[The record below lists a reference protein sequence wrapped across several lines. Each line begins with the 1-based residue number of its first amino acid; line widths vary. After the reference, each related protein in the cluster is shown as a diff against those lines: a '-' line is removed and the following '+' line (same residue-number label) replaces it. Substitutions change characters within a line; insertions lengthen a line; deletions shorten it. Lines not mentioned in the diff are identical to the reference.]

1 MPTRELDT
9 AKGTIRLVSRPA
21 LEAIAS
27 LKVADGLGG
36 RFRSRPERLLRMLAQ
51 AAARADAE
59 VVLAATPQGQL
70 VGYLVIAPPD
80 PLERWGRD
88 PGLPLYEVAAFEVA
102 GPFRRLGLATGML
115 ALALTHEAWEARI
128 VLAPLYAGQWDL
140 LGSGHPKPA
149 YRRMLVRLFQ
159 RAGFAEFPTD
169 EPEVRA
175 DPANLLLVRVA
186 PRVPPDRYLRFSG
199 LLMEREVSSLR
210 QINLLPAEEREAIY
224 RRLIPEEMLDTFGID
239 ARTLT
244 DRAGRRPVTFLCP
257 PDQELVRIEVRVNP
271 EDPDYTYLLKLDLT
285 FDGDLELGFIIVN
298 DPRAER
304 FHVHRGA
311 EGRDLA
317 PGAEG
322 RNLPEEARAMGAG
335 LAPGQVRRGLRLFG
349 RALGLIERFSASL
362 GRDRFVL
369 EPKFYHVAIRCERH
383 GLGYLIGREDMEWID
398 RAFAPGGVLFRHLD
412 GSTPFRRPGMERTAR
427 GRSWA
432 LHDRILGEPWKS
444 PRMVKLIGKDLQ
456 ISTCPGLGS

>member
-1 MPTRELDT
+1 MLTRELET
-9 AKGTIRLVSRPA
+9 AKGSIRLIGRP
-21 LEAIAS
+21 ESEVIAS
-27 LKVADGLGG
+27 LGVADGLGG
-36 RFRSRPERLLRMLAQ
+36 RFRSRPERLQRMLGEV
-51 AAARADAE
+51 AARADAE
-59 VVLAATPQGQL
+59 VVVAGTPQGQL

-88 PGLPLYEVAAFEVA
+88 PGLPLDEVAAFEVA

-115 ALALTHEAWEARI
+115 ALALAHERWEARI

-140 LGSGHPKPA
+140 LGSGLVKPV
-149 YRRMLVRLFQ
+149 YRRMLLRVFQ

-175 DPANLLLVRVA
+175 DPANLLVVRVGA
-186 PRVPPDRYLRFSG
+186 RVPPDRYLRFSG

-224 RRLIPEEMLDTFGID
+224 RRLIPEGVLDTFGID
-239 ARTLT
+239 GRTLT
-244 DRAGRRPVTFLCP
+244 DRAGRRLVTFLCP
-257 PDQELVRIEVRVNP
+257 PDQELVRIEVRLNP
-271 EDPDYTYLLKLDLT
+271 EDLDYTYLLKLDLT
-285 FDGDLELGFIIVN
+285 FDGELELGFIIIN

-304 FHVHRGA
+304 FHVDRDA
-311 EGRDLA
+311 EGRDLSLGTA
-317 PGAEG
+317 G
-322 RNLPEEARAMGAG
+322 RNLPEEERAMRAG

-349 RALGLIERFSASL
+349 TALGLIERFSASL

-383 GLGYLIGREDMEWID
+383 GLGYLIGREDMEEIH
-398 RAFAPGGVLFRHLD
+398 RGFTPGGALLRRLD
-412 GSTPFRRPGMERTAR
+412 GSTPFRWPGMERTAT

-432 LHDRILGEPWKS
+432 LHDQILGEPWKS
-444 PRMVKLIGKDLQ
+444 PRMVKLVGKDLQ
-456 ISTCPGLGS
+456 ISTCPRLGS